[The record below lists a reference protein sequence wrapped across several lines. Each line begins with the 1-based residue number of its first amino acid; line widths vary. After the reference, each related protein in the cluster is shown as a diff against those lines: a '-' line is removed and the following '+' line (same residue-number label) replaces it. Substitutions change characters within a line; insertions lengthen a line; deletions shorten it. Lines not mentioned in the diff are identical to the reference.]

1 MRNLARN
8 GSEFCRRNTC
18 FIFRRDL
25 WHAVNLT
32 TWDRRLWFASEG
44 SRATDFHLWWK
55 FHRGSPY
62 SYIILRVNNRPLVVA
77 VQKQCRPTDMNNS
90 NLWKNFPFCKINFLG
105 VTTTTLILIPRS
117 PYLQIIPDL
126 HQLFFICGL
135 RPRLW
140 TAATNGHIIHPPDDE
155 FEEPQWNDIDR
166 GKQKN
171 SENNLSQCHFIH
183 LKSWID
189 SGANPMKGRRLTAW
203 AMILPHQLL
212 GSFKDTF

>member
-1 MRNLARN
+1 MKNLARN

-32 TWDRRLWFASEG
+32 TWDRRLCFTSEG
-44 SRATDFHLWWK
+44 SRATDFHRWWK

-90 NLWKNFPFCKINFLG
+90 NLWKNFQFCKINFLG

-135 RPRLW
+135 RPCLW
-140 TAATNGHIIHPPDDE
+140 TAATNGHINHPPDDMSLKSHSGMILT
-155 FEEPQWNDIDR
+155 EEHRRTLRKTCP
-166 GKQKN
+166 
-171 SENNLSQCHFIH
+171 SATQCHPPQIPDW
-183 LKSWID
+183 L
-189 SGANPMKGRRLTAW
+189 GREPGPPRWKA
-203 AMILPHQLL
+203 
-212 GSFKDTF
+212 GD